1 LVEWYVD
8 KQDVGA
14 FGQANTGLPFS
25 LNKELFLRSLSF
37 LFVAGIALVSAD
49 WVSAASGKVE
59 DFALLDH
66 EGSFHQLRKYADT
79 KALVLISMA
88 SDCPENSDKLSNYR
102 SLRANWERRGVTFL
116 AIDSSSKDGLNE
128 VRTMATAYSL
138 ELPILLDDSQLVAE
152 SLGITK
158 AGQIIILAPSQRQ
171 VLYRGG
177 LGADQLTTT
186 SKPEVSVVTNTL
198 SNAIS
203 GNLDMIEAIVE
214 TSADGCEL
222 DFPSLRARA
231 NNVPDFAE
239 DVAPILKD
247 KCVSCHIE
255 GGIAPFAMDSHSM
268 VQGWSSMI
276 KEVLMTKRMPPAQ
289 VDPTIN
295 HFINAGYINASDLRT
310 LVHWIDAGAPAAES
324 GIDPLLQLESRETIW
339 ELGEPDYILELPAFR
354 VPATGVLDYE
364 EVSINL
370 PFEDDVW
377 VESVQHIPGDRRV
390 LHHLTSYVVSPARS
404 ESSGNVS
411 SEAYMEFLEGYAP
424 GKEGAVSYPEDTGVF
439 IPVGSAVQMS
449 LHYTTF
455 GKEVVDKTM
464 IGLYFAKQ
472 RPKYQY
478 STLSLSHTG
487 ESILIAPF
495 VNEHKMTA
503 SYIFQEEIILHGLRP
518 HMHYRGKHMR
528 MSAIYPNG
536 ARQDII
542 NVPNYS
548 FEWQRTYRLAEPILL
563 PEGTRVL
570 IEGAFDNSR
579 HNLGNPD
586 PSATVRGGAQSWDE
600 MFIGYFSYQRTVK

>member
-1 LVEWYVD
+1 MR
-8 KQDVGA
+8 
-14 FGQANTGLPFS
+14 N
-25 LNKELFLRSLSF
+25 LSF
-37 LFVAGIALVSAD
+37 LFVASIALVSAE

-79 KALVLISMA
+79 KALVLISVA

-116 AIDSSSKDGLNE
+116 AIDSSSKDGINE

-177 LGADQLTTT
+177 LGADRLSTT
-186 SKPEVSVVTNTL
+186 SKPEISVITNTL
-198 SNAIS
+198 SKAIS
-203 GNLDMIEAIVE
+203 GNLDMIEAALE
-214 TSADGCEL
+214 TAAEGCEL
-222 DFPSLRARA
+222 DFPSLRARS
-231 NNVPDFAE
+231 NNVPDFAK

-247 KCVSCHIE
+247 KCVSCHIV

-324 GIDPLLQLESRETIW
+324 GIDPLLQLESREAIW

-404 ESSGNVS
+404 ESSGNVN

-424 GKEGAVSYPEDTGVF
+424 GKEDAVSYPQDTGVF

-455 GKEVVDKTM
+455 GKEVVDRTM

-472 RPKYQY
+472 RPKYRY
-478 STLSLSHTG
+478 STLSLSHAG
-487 ESILIAPF
+487 ERILIPPF
-495 VNEHKMTA
+495 VDEHKMTA
-503 SYIFQEEIILHGLRP
+503 SYIFQEEIMLHGLRP

-570 IEGAFDNSR
+570 IEGAFDNSH

-600 MFIGYFSYQRTVK
+600 MFIGYFSYQRMVK